1 MLSEYPL
8 RMRVRTSGVI
18 YLHSSSP
25 LEKEKKRKGHR
36 CQAIVVVSHVFKP
49 KVLQWVVGILTAVV
63 SILQNRLY

>member
-8 RMRVRTSGVI
+8 RMRVRSGVI

-25 LEKEKKRKGHR
+25 LEKERKRKGPHR

-49 KVLQWVVGILTAVV
+49 KVLQ
-63 SILQNRLY
+63 